1 MGPDEDVDIACQGSG
16 QDIFL
21 FFIGTE
27 AVEDVDVDAKG
38 AEAFHE
44 GLEMLLRQNRRRHQD
59 GHLFA
64 CCDGFEDG
72 PHGDFCLAEAD
83 VAADQAV
90 HRRRPFHAS
99 LDVADGFQLIF
110 RFFIRKG
117 FFKFLLERRIRR
129 KSIALDDFPLGIKGD
144 EFLCQ
149 VGNGLLGLGPRLLP
163 VGTAHFL

>member
-1 MGPDEDVDIACQGSG
+1 MGPDEDVDIAGQSPG

-21 FFIGTE
+21 FLIRTE

-38 AEAFHE
+38 AESFHK
-44 GLEMLLRQNRRRHQD
+44 GLEMLLRQDRRRHQD
-59 GHLFA
+59 GHLLA
-64 CCDGFEDG
+64 CRDGFEDG
-72 PHGDFCLAEAD
+72 PHGHFRLAKTD
-83 VAADQAV
+83 VAANQTV
-90 HRRRPFHAS
+90 HRRRTFHTG

-129 KSIALDDFPLGIKGD
+129 KSITLDDFPLGIESD

-149 VGNGLLGLGPRLLP
+149 VGNGLLRLGPRLLP